1 MDEDDQSSTGMLWIR
16 DTKLRKNRSWH
27 LVTIFVTT
35 ILLQPCLMHSLGADA
50 ADAHQSEISAGAGG
64 AEGCTEHVATNY
76 QKSGNK
82 HLKFYIFKQNNRKN
96 CAITQVI
103 VQARVCIKEN
113 RKSKKG

>member
-1 MDEDDQSSTGMLWIR
+1 MDENDQSSTGMLWIR

-50 ADAHQSEISAGAGG
+50 HQSEISAGAGVGG
-64 AEGCTEHVATNY
+64 AEGCTEYVATNY

-82 HLKFYIFKQNNRKN
+82 HLKFYILKQK
-96 CAITQVI
+96 Q
-103 VQARVCIKEN
+103 
-113 RKSKKG
+113 

>member
-35 ILLQPCLMHSLGADA
+35 ILLQPCLMHSLGADR

-82 HLKFYIFKQNNRKN
+82 HLKFYILKQNQI
-96 CAITQVI
+96 C
-103 VQARVCIKEN
+103 
-113 RKSKKG
+113 SKHNSSNMFSTGPAV